1 MLFVEE
7 FKLLGVFITSDLK
20 WHKNT
25 NYITTVGF
33 QRLWMIRR
41 IKQLGA
47 SQSELLDVYVKQVR
61 SILEFASV
69 VWHPGLTQ
77 DNTAQIERVQKSA
90 FVIILG
96 KDYSSYENSLQILNM
111 KTLTQRREEL
121 SVNFAKKAADHQ
133 RHSTWFKLQTET
145 VNTRSI
151 RPTYIPVKFRTE
163 RFKNSPLPYLTSL
176 LNKPNQ

>member
-1 MLFVEE
+1 MCGGGAVLPA
-7 FKLLGVFITSDLK
+7 
-20 WHKNT
+20 
-25 NYITTVGF
+25 YIEGTWRTC
-33 QRLWMIRR
+33 
-41 IKQLGA
+41 
-47 SQSELLDVYVKQVR
+47 
-61 SILEFASV
+61 ILMFA
-69 VWHPGLTQ
+69 
-77 DNTAQIERVQKSA
+77 
-90 FVIILG
+90 
-96 KDYSSYENSLQILNM
+96 
-111 KTLTQRREEL
+111 RREEL